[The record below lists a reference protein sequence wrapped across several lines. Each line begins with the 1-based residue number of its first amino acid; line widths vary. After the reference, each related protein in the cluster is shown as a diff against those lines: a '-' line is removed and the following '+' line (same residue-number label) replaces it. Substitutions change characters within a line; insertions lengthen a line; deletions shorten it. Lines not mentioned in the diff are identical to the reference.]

1 MGVGFV
7 RVGEIWKGVGI
18 GIVVL
23 DGRFFFLNLG
33 QEKEEGFRYC
43 RVRFYFFVIFF
54 IKFKIEIEIYR
65 IVQEQYFLFRFF
77 KC

>member
-33 QEKEEGFRYC
+33 
-43 RVRFYFFVIFF
+43 
-54 IKFKIEIEIYR
+54 
-65 IVQEQYFLFRFF
+65 
-77 KC
+77 